1 MAISTIGASGLDSTV
16 SQIGK
21 NLIHNGAM
29 TVAQRGTSEAAVFGS
44 ASGYGAWPD
53 GFRSERASG
62 SESGRATFS
71 QDSSGPAG
79 FANCL
84 KVLETT
90 SDASP
95 SAGDYYRVTTRIEAQ
110 NLQRLAYGN
119 AAAKSI
125 TLSFYVFCNLTGAFT
140 VTFGQNDT
148 TRMYS
153 TTYTVDSADTWEK
166 KTITI
171 PGDASGVI
179 NDDNGIGL
187 EIGFFLGGGSNFTG
201 GTQGSWASNNN
212 NMIGAGMTNNVLG
225 SSSGDWRITGLQLEV
240 GSVATD
246 FEHEDYNTTYK
257 KCRRYLRTYVQN
269 ANNRKNFAFGHG
281 YNSTR
286 AWFVYK
292 PDTPMRTTISAS
304 YVGTAADIRIASGE
318 ASLYATTGT
327 PATQS
332 ASTEGESIEFL
343 LDVASGTPLTA
354 GHSYEAL
361 VINGSNGSAFLFS
374 AEM

>member
-21 NLIHNGAM
+21 NILHNGAM
-29 TVAQRGTSEAAVFGS
+29 TVAQRGTSEASVFGS

-53 GFRSERASG
+53 GFRAERASG

-153 TTYTVDSADTWEK
+153 TTYTVDSTNTWEK

-179 NDDNGIGL
+179 NDDTGIGL

-246 FEHEDYNTTYK
+246 FEHEPVSVTLA
-257 KCRRYLRTYVQN
+257 KCQRYFWRWKIQDANSQLFAAPTMNSATNAFFGPVNMPVEMRVAPTGSISNVGHVVVADGGN
-269 ANNRKNFAFGHG
+269 ANRAVSAVTFYPNKNA
-281 YNSTR
+281 
-286 AWFVYK
+286 A
-292 PDTPMRTTISAS
+292 TIQF
-304 YVGTAADIRIASGE
+304 T
-318 ASLYATTGT
+318 
-327 PATQS
+327 
-332 ASTEGESIEFL
+332 
-343 LDVASGTPLTA
+343 VASGTAGGAYAYRDGPADALFFDFTA
-354 GHSYEAL
+354 EL
-361 VINGSNGSAFLFS
+361 
-374 AEM
+374 

>member
-1 MAISTIGASGLDSTV
+1 MAISTIGASGLNSAV

-21 NLIHNGAM
+21 NILHNGAM

-95 SAGDYYRVTTRIEAQ
+95 SAGDYYRVVTRIEAQ

-153 TTYTVDSADTWEK
+153 TTYTVDSANTWER

-179 NDDNGIGL
+179 NDDTGIGL
-187 EIGFFLGGGSNFTG
+187 EIGFFLGGGSTWTG
-201 GTQGSWASNNN
+201 GTQGSWAATNN
-212 NMIGAGMTNNVLG
+212 NMVGAGMTNNVLG

-240 GSVATD
+240 SSVASD
-246 FEHEDYNTTYK
+246 FEHEPISTTLA
-257 KCRRYLRTYVQN
+257 KCQRYFKRFSGAAALVLSGTCRSTTAALVT
-269 ANNRKNFAFGHG
+269 ANIG
-281 YNSTR
+281 
-286 AWFVYK
+286 
-292 PDTPMRTTISAS
+292 PMRAAPTGSVSAAAWSNVVDDSDSGRDSNNTPSWTTNADGGVSTSVTVGAGLTDGNGVVVEGKAS
-304 YVGTAADIRIASGE
+304 Q
-318 ASLYATTGT
+318 YA
-327 PATQS
+327 Q
-332 ASTEGESIEFL
+332 
-343 LDVASGTPLTA
+343 
-354 GHSYEAL
+354 
-361 VINGSNGSAFLFS
+361 FS
-374 AEM
+374 AEL

>member
-1 MAISTIGASGLDSTV
+1 
-16 SQIGK
+16 
-21 NLIHNGAM
+21 M
-29 TVAQRGTSEAAVFGS
+29 TVAQRGTSEASVFGS

-53 GFRSERASG
+53 GFRAERASG

-153 TTYTVDSADTWEK
+153 TTYTVDSTNTWEK

-179 NDDNGIGL
+179 NDDTGIGL

-201 GTQGSWASNNN
+201 GTQGSWAANNN

-246 FEHEDYNTTYK
+246 FEHEDHGTTLA
-257 KCRRYLRTYVQN
+257 KCQRYFNRLVGG
-269 ANNRKNFAFGHG
+269 NNLALPSGMQYG
-281 YNSTR
+281 AGDGIMYYSYPVAMR
-286 AWFVYK
+286 AV
-292 PDTPMRTTISAS
+292 PSIS
-304 YVGTAADIRIASGE
+304 VGSMN
-318 ASLYATTGT
+318 LYRV
-327 PATQS
+327 
-332 ASTEGESIEFL
+332 
-343 LDVASGTPLTA
+343 D
-354 GHSYEAL
+354 L
-361 VINGSNGSAFLFS
+361 VGSAPNPTAISVTYGTVNAIWIVVTWSDAGSEGDAIRFYTVDSDATMDFI
-374 AEM
+374 AEL

>member
-21 NLIHNGAM
+21 NILHNGAM

-95 SAGDYYRVTTRIEAQ
+95 SAGDYYRVVTRIEAQ

-153 TTYTVDSADTWEK
+153 TTYTVDSANTWER

-179 NDDNGIGL
+179 NDDTGIGL
-187 EIGFFLGGGSNFTG
+187 EIGFFLGGGSTWTG
-201 GTQGSWASNNN
+201 GTQGSWAATNN
-212 NMIGAGMTNNVLG
+212 NMVGAGMTNNVLG

-240 GSVATD
+240 SSVASD
-246 FEHEDYNTTYK
+246 FEHEPISTTLA
-257 KCRRYLRTYVQN
+257 KCQRYFKR
-269 ANNRKNFAFGHG
+269 F
-281 YNSTR
+281 S
-286 AWFVYK
+286 
-292 PDTPMRTTISAS
+292 
-304 YVGTAADIRIASGE
+304 GTAALVLSGTCRSTTAAIVNANIGPMRAAPTGSVSAAAWSNVVDDSDSGRASNNTP
-318 ASLYATTGT
+318 SWTTNADGGV
-327 PATQS
+327 
-332 ASTEGESIEFL
+332 STSVT
-343 LDVASGTPLTA
+343 VASGLTD
-354 GHSYEAL
+354 G
-361 VINGSNGSAFLFS
+361 NGVVVEGKASQYAQFS
-374 AEM
+374 AEL

>member
-21 NLIHNGAM
+21 NLIQNGAM

-95 SAGDYYRVTTRIEAQ
+95 SAGDYYRVVTRIEAQ

-153 TTYTVDSADTWEK
+153 TTYTVDSANTWER

-179 NDDNGIGL
+179 NDDTGIGL
-187 EIGFFLGGGSNFTG
+187 EIGFFLGGGSTWTG
-201 GTQGSWASNNN
+201 GTQGSWAATNN

-246 FEHEDYNTTYK
+246 FEHEPISVTFAKCLRYYFELAGADQIALPTGSQTATTGGSAY
-257 KCRRYLRTYVQN
+257 YQYPVE
-269 ANNRKNFAFGHG
+269 
-281 YNSTR
+281 
-286 AWFVYK
+286 
-292 PDTPMRTTISAS
+292 MRTTPTLAYSDLSHFGVQPDMAQQNPDAITLS
-304 YVGTAADIRIASGE
+304 YGTAS
-318 ASLYATTGT
+318 
-327 PATQS
+327 S
-332 ASTEGESIEFL
+332 AWISHT
-343 LDVASGTPLTA
+343 
-354 GHSYEAL
+354 
-361 VINGSNGSAFLFS
+361 FS
-374 AEM
+374 ADAAKNLTYRFYTLSADARLNFSADL

>member
-1 MAISTIGASGLDSTV
+1 MAISTIGASGLNSAV

-21 NLIHNGAM
+21 NILHNGAM

-95 SAGDYYRVTTRIEAQ
+95 SAGDYYRVVTRIEAQ

-153 TTYTVDSADTWEK
+153 TTYTVDSANTWER

-179 NDDNGIGL
+179 NDDTGIGL
-187 EIGFFLGGGSNFTG
+187 EIGFFLGGGSTWTG
-201 GTQGSWASNNN
+201 GTQGSWAATNN
-212 NMIGAGMTNNVLG
+212 NMVGAGMTNNVLG

-240 GSVATD
+240 SSVASD
-246 FEHEDYNTTYK
+246 FEHEPISTTLA
-257 KCRRYLRTYVQN
+257 KCQRYLN
-269 ANNRKNFAFGHG
+269 
-281 YNSTR
+281 
-286 AWFVYK
+286 
-292 PDTPMRTTISAS
+292 D
-304 YVGTAADIRIASGE
+304 
-318 ASLYATTGT
+318 L
-327 PATQS
+327 
-332 ASTEGESIEFL
+332 
-343 LDVASGTPLTA
+343 VAQQR
-354 GHSYEAL
+354 
-361 VINGSNGSAFLFS
+361 
-374 AEM
+374 

>member
-21 NLIHNGAM
+21 NILHNGAM
-29 TVAQRGTSEAAVFGS
+29 AVAQRGTSEASVFGS

-53 GFRSERASG
+53 GFRAERASG

-153 TTYTVDSADTWEK
+153 TTYTVDSTNTWEK

-179 NDDNGIGL
+179 NDDTGIGL

-246 FEHEDYNTTYK
+246 FEHEDHGTTLA
-257 KCRRYLRTYVQN
+257 KCQRYFNRLVGG
-269 ANNRKNFAFGHG
+269 NNLALPSGMQYG
-281 YNSTR
+281 AGDGIMYYSYPVAMR
-286 AWFVYK
+286 AV
-292 PDTPMRTTISAS
+292 PSIS
-304 YVGTAADIRIASGE
+304 VGSMN
-318 ASLYATTGT
+318 LYRV
-327 PATQS
+327 
-332 ASTEGESIEFL
+332 
-343 LDVASGTPLTA
+343 D
-354 GHSYEAL
+354 L
-361 VINGSNGSAFLFS
+361 VGSAPNPTAISVTYGTVNAIWIVVTWSDAGSEGDAIRFYTVDSDATMDFI
-374 AEM
+374 AEL

>member
-21 NLIHNGAM
+21 NILHNGAM
-29 TVAQRGTSEAAVFGS
+29 TVAQRGTSEASVFGS

-53 GFRSERASG
+53 GFRAERASG

-153 TTYTVDSADTWEK
+153 TTYTVDSTNTWEK

-179 NDDNGIGL
+179 NDDTGIGL

-201 GTQGSWASNNN
+201 GTQGSWAANNN

-246 FEHEDYNTTYK
+246 FEHEDHGTTLA
-257 KCRRYLRTYVQN
+257 KCQRYFNRLVGG
-269 ANNRKNFAFGHG
+269 NNLGLPSGMQYGAGDG
-281 YNSTR
+281 IMYYSYPVAMR
-286 AWFVYK
+286 AV
-292 PDTPMRTTISAS
+292 PSIS
-304 YVGTAADIRIASGE
+304 VGSMN
-318 ASLYATTGT
+318 LYRV
-327 PATQS
+327 
-332 ASTEGESIEFL
+332 
-343 LDVASGTPLTA
+343 D
-354 GHSYEAL
+354 L
-361 VINGSNGSAFLFS
+361 VGSAPNPTAISVTYGTVNAIWIVVTWSDAGSEGDAIRFYTVDSDATMDFI
-374 AEM
+374 AEL